1 MLRRLNQFK
10 NCTGGIVAVA
20 ITLLV
25 TLACGS
31 TSVKNAKTYKLN
43 ETFVVGYME
52 YTVYG
57 FRYDT
62 KLSSNPMLN
71 QPPNAIYLIV
81 DLTVGNVDKEQRA
94 IPSFKLV
101 DETGAEYGT
110 SDRAWAA
117 EGSVGLLENLNPSV
131 SKRANVIFDVPQGR
145 TYKLKV
151 SGGFASTEN
160 ALVDLSQP
168 TNTGDKDAPS
178 NVVVEALVK
187 ETINK
192 FGAGVDSGNFT
203 SLRDSASDTFQNK
216 YSADQVAEGFQ
227 SYTAK
232 KKIVVPIL
240 KKAVIKDAEFDRPPT
255 VRQEKGLDI
264 LVASGKFATKPYGVR
279 FDFEYVM
286 LGGEWKLLKLVIN
299 IP

>member
-1 MLRRLNQFK
+1 
-10 NCTGGIVAVA
+10 
-20 ITLLV
+20 
-25 TLACGS
+25 
-31 TSVKNAKTYKLN
+31 
-43 ETFVVGYME
+43 
-52 YTVYG
+52 
-57 FRYDT
+57 
-62 KLSSNPMLN
+62 MLN

-216 YSADQVAEGFQ
+216 YSADQVAEGFK
-227 SYTAK
+227 SYTDK
-232 KKIVVPIL
+232 KKVVVPIL
-240 KKAVIKDAEFDRPPT
+240 KKAAAKDAEFDRPPT
-255 VRQEKGLDI
+255 VRRDKGLDI